1 MNNNIPLSKD
11 YYAVE
16 VDSKTFFKE
25 FKVNR
30 TKIFNNTVDFN
41 TNKMYSKEEIEKLDK
56 LYKDHKETYRLNY
69 LIMHNKDLVGWAT
82 GYQTDPDEFYMH
94 NTGIYEAHRRKGL
107 YTKMLQLILAT
118 VKKRGYQKIHSKHTS
133 TNNAV
138 IIPKLKAGFL
148 INGIEVNEKYG
159 VLVKLI
165 YYFNKDIEAL
175 ARFRSGEQA
184 ISKHIAQHGRIF
196 TSSKP

>member
-1 MNNNIPLSKD
+1 MNNHIPLLEN

-16 VDSKTFFKE
+16 VNSPVFFKQ

-30 TKIFNNTVDFN
+30 QKVFNNTVDFR
-41 TNKMYSKEEIEKLDK
+41 TSKMYNEAEVKKLDK
-56 LYKDHKETYRLNY
+56 LYSEHKETCRLNY
-69 LIMHNKDLVGWAT
+69 LIMHNEDLAGWAT
-82 GYQTDPDEFYMH
+82 GCQTDPDEFYMH
-94 NTGIYEAHRRKGL
+94 NTGIYEVHRRKGL
-107 YTKMLQLILAT
+107 YTKLLQLILST
-118 VKKRGYQKIHSKHTS
+118 VKERGYQKVYSKHAS

-165 YYFNKDIEAL
+165 YYLNKDIEAL

-184 ISKHIAQHGRIF
+184 ISKSIAKYGRIF
-196 TSSKP
+196 NSSET